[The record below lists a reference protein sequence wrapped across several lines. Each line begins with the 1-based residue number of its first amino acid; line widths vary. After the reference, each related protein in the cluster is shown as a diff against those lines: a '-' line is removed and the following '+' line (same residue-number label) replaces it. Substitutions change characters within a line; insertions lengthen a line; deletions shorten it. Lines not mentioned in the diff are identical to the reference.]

1 MKSPNNLTISP
12 FLQKLQW
19 IFDPVG
25 YMENAAH
32 QYPDIFS
39 ASIVG
44 FADSF
49 IFVQNPQALQ
59 QILTNDRKQFSAPG
73 YLNQILQPLVGNYS
87 ILMLEGNR
95 HKRERKLLMPSF
107 HGDRMQTYG
116 QLIYKITEK
125 TINQLP
131 SDRPFK
137 ALDLTQKITIQVIM
151 EVVFGL
157 YEGERCEQ
165 IIAKSRAL
173 LNFMNSPLT
182 ASLLFFPS
190 LQKDLGVWT
199 PWGYFL
205 NLQKQLD
212 NLLYTEI
219 SNRRQN
225 PDPQRTDIL
234 SLLMSVKDEGGEAMT
249 DRELRDELITF
260 LFAGHDTTAL
270 AIAWGLYWIYRYPEV
285 REKLLKELN
294 SLGDSPEPMS
304 IFRLPY
310 LTAVCNETLRIH
322 SVAML
327 TFPRVAEE
335 PVELVGHK
343 LEKGTIVTGCIYL
356 IHQREDLY
364 PEPKKFKPER
374 FLERQFSPFE
384 FIPFGSGSRR
394 CMGEALAQFEMK
406 LVLATILSRYQLELA
421 ENKPVKPQRR
431 GVVLA
436 PKGGVKMILKGKRVQ
451 EEQKEPALIS
461 KSSING

>member
-1 MKSPNNLTISP
+1 MSSPNNLRISP
-12 FLQKLQW
+12 FFQKIQW
-19 IFDPVG
+19 IFNPVG
-25 YMENAAH
+25 YMEKAAH
-32 QYPDIFS
+32 QYPDLFT
-39 ASIVG
+39 ASIGG

-73 YLNQILQPLVGNYS
+73 NLNQILQPLVGNYS
-87 ILMLEGNR
+87 IFMLEGDS

-107 HGDRMQTYG
+107 HGDRIQTYG
-116 QLIYKITEK
+116 QLIDKITEQ
-125 TINQLP
+125 TINRLP

-137 ALDLTQKITIQVIM
+137 ALNLTQKITIQVIM
-151 EVVFGL
+151 EVIFGL

-165 IIAKSRAL
+165 IIEKSRAL

-182 ASLLFFPS
+182 ASLLFFRS
-190 LQKDLGVWT
+190 LQKDLGMWS

-219 SNRRQN
+219 CDRRQN
-225 PDPQRTDIL
+225 PDPKRTDIL
-234 SLLMSVKDEGGEAMT
+234 SLLMSVKDEAGAGMT

-270 AIAWGLYWIYRYPEV
+270 AIAWGLYWIHRYPEV
-285 REKLLKELN
+285 RQKLLNELD
-294 SLGDSPEPMS
+294 SLGDSPDPMT

-327 TFPRVAEE
+327 TFPRIAEQSI
-335 PVELVGHK
+335 ELLGHK
-343 LEKGTIVTGCIYL
+343 LDKGTIVTGCMYL

-384 FIPFGSGSRR
+384 FIPFGGGVRR
-394 CMGEALAQFEMK
+394 CMGEALAQLEMK
-406 LVLATILSRYQLELA
+406 LALATILSRYQLELA

-436 PKGGVKMILKGKRVQ
+436 PKGGVKMILKGKRVR
-451 EEQKEPALIS
+451 EEQKEPALS
-461 KSSING
+461 LY